1 MATRHEDGTM
11 VSNLESMLATFE
23 KDNPK
28 IVTELAQLGM
38 QIDDYARLLLEFEPP
53 VITTTNTTGAL

>member
-11 VSNLESMLATFE
+11 VGSLESMLATFE
-23 KDNPK
+23 EDNPE
-28 IVTELAQLGM
+28 IVAELAQLGM

-53 VITTTNTTGAL
+53 VITTNNTTGDL